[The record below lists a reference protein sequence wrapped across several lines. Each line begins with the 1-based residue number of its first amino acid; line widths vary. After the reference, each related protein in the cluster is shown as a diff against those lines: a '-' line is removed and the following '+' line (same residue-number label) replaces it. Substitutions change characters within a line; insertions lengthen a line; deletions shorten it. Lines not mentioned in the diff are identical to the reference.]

1 MTSFQIS
8 RFSHLM
14 LKVAFALPQLS
25 KHIMPSIAEGNKTKQ
40 KKRWAGKKERNH
52 RVERQLLISTLGP
65 LEVGE

>member
-1 MTSFQIS
+1 
-8 RFSHLM
+8 
-14 LKVAFALPQLS
+14 
-25 KHIMPSIAEGNKTKQ
+25 MPSIAEGNKTKQ